1 MDRAMHPAET
11 PLFIAAAL
19 RGYRLQDTA
28 DGRLYRVVQVRESTE
43 HLLADHSTFK
53 DVANL
58 CGATGSTTLR
68 AAAERDGLAWPTSA
82 EAFLAVIKGI

>member
-1 MDRAMHPAET
+1 MDRAIHPAET

-43 HLLADHSTFK
+43 HVVVDNATFK

-68 AAAERDGLAWPTSA
+68 HAAERDGFTWPTSA
-82 EAFLAVIKGI
+82 KAFVSVIKNT